1 MEHFFLPVI
10 LIAFFIIAGVVGF
23 SPELRLKIHLWRG
36 NDRNAR
42 KILERL
48 LDKTPER
55 IELYPHLGR
64 IYYHANRRD
73 RRAIKVFETILLMK
87 IPFQW
92 RNDILPLVAK
102 YYIQEGRRDSE
113 AIRLIEK
120 AVETELD
127 RLKW

>member
-1 MEHFFLPVI
+1 MEHFIFPAI
-10 LIAFFIIAGVVGF
+10 LITFFLVIGIIWF

-36 NDRNAR
+36 NDRSAR
-42 KILERL
+42 KILEHL
-48 LDKTPER
+48 VDKNPER
-55 IELYPHLGR
+55 IDLYGHLGR
-64 IYYHANRRD
+64 IYYFDNRRD
-73 RRAIKVFETILLMK
+73 RRALKVFETILLLK

-102 YYIQEGRRDSE
+102 FYIQEGRRDSE